1 MNLNLK
7 KRMYEM
13 AFFTEKEDSTNGKII
28 KTGDNVIIKAT
39 NEKGF
44 VISILDNQ
52 YMVSSNGN
60 VENYFRDEIEWI
72 D

>member
-1 MNLNLK
+1 MG
-7 KRMYEM
+7 
-13 AFFTEKEDSTNGKII
+13 FFTEREDSTNGKVI
-28 KTGDNVIIKAT
+28 KTGDNVRIKET

-44 VISILDNQ
+44 VISILDDQ

>member
-1 MNLNLK
+1 
-7 KRMYEM
+7 M
-13 AFFTEKEDSTNGKII
+13 AFFTERENDTDGKLI
-28 KTGDNVIIKAT
+28 KTGDNVLIKET

-44 VISILDNQ
+44 VISIFDDQ

-60 VENYFRDEIEWI
+60 VENYFREEIEWI